1 MKKEDVE
8 IRTTKILFAKNGNG
22 YTTTRITLPV
32 PWVKE
37 MGFDDADRTAT
48 LKFDGKKII
57 INKEDFKMEGIILEK
72 AYVQYDQKGNYDFTI
87 ESKYTNFDSYEEAK
101 EYVEDNIE
109 EDVEYYFYKTQED
122 VDNSE
127 HFEVVICNNYDKERI
142 EKMMDE
148 IRKEVL
154 KKEMSLLDVDN
165 AIKNI
170 TGSTSSAFDY
180 IEDVLDQTS
189 ASYSIETKILKDK
202 EININFD
209 IVKNNEDPLK
219 IIIWTWDI
227 WEN

>member
-37 MGFDDADRTAT
+37 MGFDDVNRTAT
-48 LKFDGKKII
+48 LKFDGEKII
-57 INKEDFKMEGIILEK
+57 INKEDLKMEGIILEK
-72 AYVQYDQKGNYDFTI
+72 AYVQYGQKGIYDFTI
-87 ESKYTNFDSYEEAK
+87 ESKYINFNSYEEAK

-122 VDNSE
+122 ADNNE
-127 HFEVVICNNYDKERI
+127 YFEVVICNNYDNERI
-142 EKMMDE
+142 EKMIDE
-148 IRKEVL
+148 IKKEVL

-165 AIKNI
+165 TIENI
-170 TGSTSSAFDY
+170 TGSTSSAFDC

-189 ASYSIETKILKDK
+189 ASYSIETQILKDK
-202 EININFD
+202 EINVDFD
-209 IVKNNEDPLK
+209 IVENNEDPLK
-219 IIIWTWDI
+219 IIVKVWDI
-227 WEN
+227 WKN

>member
-37 MGFDDADRTAT
+37 MGFDDVNRTAT

-57 INKEDFKMEGIILEK
+57 INKEDLKMEGIILEK
-72 AYVQYDQKGNYDFTI
+72 AYVQYGQKGIYDFTI
-87 ESKYTNFDSYEEAK
+87 ENKYINFNSYEEAK

-122 VDNSE
+122 VDNNE
-127 HFEVVICNNYDKERI
+127 HFEVVICNNYDNERI
-142 EKMMDE
+142 EKMIDE
-148 IRKEVL
+148 IKKEVL

-165 AIKNI
+165 TIENI

-180 IEDVLDQTS
+180 IDDVLDQTS
-189 ASYSIETKILKDK
+189 ASYAIETKILKDK
-202 EININFD
+202 EINVDFD
-209 IVKNNEDPLK
+209 IVENNEDPLK
-219 IIIWTWDI
+219 IIVKVWDI
-227 WEN
+227 WKN

>member
-1 MKKEDVE
+1 MKKEDIE

-37 MGFDDADRTAT
+37 MGFDDVNRTAT

-57 INKEDFKMEGIILEK
+57 INKEDLKMEGIILEK
-72 AYVQYDQKGNYDFTI
+72 AYVQYGQKGIYDFTI
-87 ESKYTNFDSYEEAK
+87 ENKYINFNSYEEAK

-122 VDNSE
+122 VDNNE
-127 HFEVVICNNYDKERI
+127 HFEVVICNNYDNERI
-142 EKMMDE
+142 EKMIDE
-148 IRKEVL
+148 IKKEVL

-165 AIKNI
+165 TIENI

-180 IEDVLDQTS
+180 IDDVLDQTS
-189 ASYSIETKILKDK
+189 ASYAIETKILKDK
-202 EININFD
+202 EINVDFD
-209 IVKNNEDPLK
+209 IVENNEDPLK
-219 IIIWTWDI
+219 IIVKVWDI
-227 WEN
+227 WKN